1 MKKLLLAAAIVSLS
15 VAPAVAKTFT
25 TKFVQPD
32 GTTVTVTFDDVAMT
46 TVNDRGEQGTYTFDP
61 ATLKLCGKI
70 PSQDYCITFAS
81 KGLEKPG
88 DTVGYTQADGKAGTA
103 TLVSSQ

>member
-1 MKKLLLAAAIVSLS
+1 MKKFLMAAAILGLS
-15 VAPAVAKTFT
+15 VAPAFAKTFT
-25 TKFVQPD
+25 TKFAQPD

-46 TVNDRGEQGTYTFDP
+46 TVNDRGEHGTYTFDP

-70 PSQDYCITFAS
+70 PSQDYCVTFAS

-88 DTVGYTQADGKAGTA
+88 DSVGYTQADGKTGTA
-103 TLVSSQ
+103 TLVSAQ